1 MRVIVIGATGTIGRA
16 VADLLAERHEVVRV
30 GHTRGDYRVD
40 TASAAS
46 IEQLFEAVAPFD
58 AVVSV
63 AGNAAYRP
71 LAELGEEDFRLGL
84 DSKFLGQ
91 VNLVRLGLK
100 HLTDGGSFTLTS
112 GALAHEPTPGS
123 VALSPVNAAVEAFS
137 RAAALELPRG
147 ARINAVSPPWVTE
160 TLVAYGMDP
169 SPGQPAASVARAYA
183 EAVDGSANGTV
194 IDSRRF
200 A

>member
-1 MRVIVIGATGTIGRA
+1 MRVIVIGATGTIGKA

-30 GHTRGDYRVD
+30 GHTRGDYQVD
-40 TASAAS
+40 TADAAS
-46 IEQLFEAVAPFD
+46 IEKLYQALAPFD

-63 AGNAAYRP
+63 AGNASFKP

-84 DSKFLGQ
+84 NSKLMGQ

-100 HLTDGGSFTLTS
+100 HIQDGGSFTLTS
-112 GALAHEPTPGS
+112 GVLSQEPIPGS
-123 VALSPVNAAVEAFS
+123 AAVSPVNAAVEAFG
-137 RAAALELPRG
+137 RAAALEMPRG
-147 ARINAVSPPWVTE
+147 VRVNTVSPPWVRE
-160 TLVAYGMDP
+160 TLLAMGMDP
-169 SPGQPAASVARAYA
+169 SPGQPAANVARAYA
-183 EAVDGSANGTV
+183 EAVEGNANGTV